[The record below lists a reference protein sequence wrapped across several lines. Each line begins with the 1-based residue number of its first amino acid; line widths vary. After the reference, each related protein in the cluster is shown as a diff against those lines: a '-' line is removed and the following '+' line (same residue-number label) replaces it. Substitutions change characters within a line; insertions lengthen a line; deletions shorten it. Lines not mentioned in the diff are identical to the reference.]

1 MNYNLV
7 RLGQINDLLDELIYI
22 DLKFNTGILSQII
35 NLFFQI
41 KSQIDFII
49 KEFYFISI
57 LEFETKKN
65 QILHKLIFIKN
76 IFFSH
81 YLNNYIIEKINYIKN
96 MLKQVVYPAYL
107 NLSNISK
114 YNKEIKE
121 IKCSKI
127 KFYHKPETIKDN
139 FYDEEVYLED
149 KDEINHIGNMSNN
162 NIKNNNKNK
171 TMCVKIT
178 NIKNKSHNNENY
190 VIDKIKGK
198 KFLSN
203 IDFSKSYINI

>member
-7 RLGQINDLLDELIYI
+7 RLGQINYLLDELIYI

-41 KSQIDFII
+41 KSQIDFMI

-65 QILHKLIFIKN
+65 KILHKLIFIKN

-96 MLKQVVYPAYL
+96 MLKQLIYPAYL
-107 NLSNISK
+107 NISNISK

-121 IKCSKI
+121 IKELKYSKI

-162 NIKNNNKNK
+162 NK
-171 TMCVKIT
+171 
-178 NIKNKSHNNENY
+178 KNKSHNNENY
-190 VIDKIKGK
+190 VINKIKGNQ
-198 KFLSN
+198 FLSN
-203 IDFSKSYINI
+203 INFSKSYINI

>member
-7 RLGQINDLLDELIYI
+7 RLGQINDLLYELIYI
-22 DLKFNTGILSQII
+22 DLKFNTDILSQII

-41 KSQIDFII
+41 KSHIDFMI
-49 KEFYFISI
+49 KEFYFTSI
-57 LEFETKKN
+57 IEFETKKN
-65 QILHKLIFIKN
+65 QILHKIIFIKN

-81 YLNNYIIEKINYIKN
+81 YLNNYIIEKINYIIN

-121 IKCSKI
+121 IKYSKI

-149 KDEINHIGNMSNN
+149 KDEINHIRNMSNN
-162 NIKNNNKNK
+162 NK
-171 TMCVKIT
+171 
-178 NIKNKSHNNENY
+178 KNKSHNNENY
-190 VIDKIKGK
+190 VINKIKGNQ
-198 KFLSN
+198 FLSN
-203 IDFSKSYINI
+203 INFSKSYINI